1 MTMRTIELREQQTT
15 PCVLS
20 RREVTLLAGAQRLHN
35 GRVLS
40 VRLRSGEDDVYDLRT
55 GSVVGTLVW
64 PGMQVLIRPKIDMEN
79 VFFLLG
85 FRGGLAQWRDEAFPY
100 EREPNFLRALAWA
113 FDAEVRRA
121 LRYGIA
127 RDYLAREDTLVAPRG
142 RIDLARQFRVRQ
154 DRAFPVECQFQE
166 YTEDIPLNRLIKA
179 ANRRLRGVPGLGDE
193 LARRLGITM
202 SAFTDVSAVG
212 YSPASIPELTFTRL
226 NRRWESAA
234 RMAALILRQEALRDR
249 TGIAVGTSF
258 TVDMNLL
265 FEKFVE
271 EVVHE
276 EAGRAGLE
284 LQPQAPVRLTDRVI
298 MFPDLVLR
306 SRSQRVAVGDA
317 KYIEVDPTGWP
328 NANLYQLLA
337 YCTALGLP
345 RGLLIYA
352 GPRPL
357 DVQQV
362 KRADVELEVMGID
375 ISGRPEQVLA
385 HARTAAR
392 RLVAHAHMRGAT
404 SPQIHSA

>member
-1 MTMRTIELREQQTT
+1 MRTIELREQQTT

-20 RREVTLLAGAQRLHN
+20 RSEVALLAGAQRLHN

-40 VRLRSGEDDVYDLRT
+40 VRLRSGGDDVYDIRT

-64 PGMQVLIRPKIDMEN
+64 PGLQVLITPKINLEN

-142 RIDLARQFRVRQ
+142 RIDLARQFRVWQ
-154 DRAFPVECQFQE
+154 DRAFPVACQFQE

-179 ANRRLRGVPGLGDE
+179 ANWRLRRVPGLGDE
-193 LARRLGITM
+193 LARRLGMTI
-202 SAFTDVSAVG
+202 SGFTDVSAAE

-226 NRRWESAA
+226 NRQWEPAA
-234 RMAALILRQEALRDR
+234 RVAALILRQEALRDR
-249 TGIAVGTSF
+249 TGTAVGTSF
-258 TVDMNLL
+258 TVDMNSL

-271 EVVHE
+271 EVVQE
-276 EAGRAGLE
+276 EAGRAGLQ
-284 LQPQAPVRLTDRVI
+284 LQPQAPVRLTDRV
-298 MFPDLVLR
+298 MMLPDLVLR
-306 SRSQRVAVGDA
+306 SRSHRVAVGDA
-317 KYIEVDPTGWP
+317 KYIEVDPDGWP

-337 YCTALGLP
+337 YCIALGLP

-357 DVQQV
+357 DVQQL

-375 ISGRPEQVLA
+375 MSGRPEHVLA
-385 HARTAAR
+385 HARAAAR
-392 RLVAHAHMRGAT
+392 RLVEHAHMREVAN
-404 SPQIHSA
+404 PQIRESR